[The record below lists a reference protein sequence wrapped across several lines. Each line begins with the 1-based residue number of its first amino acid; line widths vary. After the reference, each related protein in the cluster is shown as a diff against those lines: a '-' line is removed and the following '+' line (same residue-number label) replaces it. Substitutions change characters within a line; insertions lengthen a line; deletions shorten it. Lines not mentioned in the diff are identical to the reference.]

1 LSPPANSDR
10 PTATRASTPMPAPI
24 GTSSGGIFGRFL
36 PGSGRFTGDNPAPPP
51 VGGPPGAP
59 VEPPAPEPEVPAGAR
74 DGGPPGS
81 ASGVLAGPESGV
93 RSQGLSGS
101 LEPFPFTRS

>member
-1 LSPPANSDR
+1 
-10 PTATRASTPMPAPI
+10 MPAPI
-24 GTSSGGIFGRFL
+24 GTSSGGTFGRFL
-36 PGSGRFTGDNPAPPP
+36 PGSGRFTGDNPPAP
-51 VGGPPGAP
+51 P

-74 DGGPPGS
+74 DGGPAGS